1 MIAGGRIVTRPVRFE
16 ATRTMFSGCRSFA
29 RQDDVARSM
38 NLKDTSVI
46 INARLGM
53 LEAVWT
59 AEEGLERVGYEVTF
73 YETS

>member
-1 MIAGGRIVTRPVRFE
+1 
-16 ATRTMFSGCRSFA
+16 
-29 RQDDVARSM
+29 M
-38 NLKDTSVI
+38 NLKDSSVI
-46 INARLGM
+46 INAKLGT